1 MACARCCGENDRC
14 NNNNNSLFGELS
26 NMINPNSD
34 SESIAS
40 TAMERVGARQKSK
53 HGTSGR
59 FATFIWRR
67 ENNSRQECKRND
79 SANDTKDMEH
89 RLKSPSSSKVSFDF
103 FKNIRKHLQI
113 KNLCKSKQKVSNHFL
128 FVPFFFFYISALLQY
143 STILLSNF
151 FFRVK
156 RQM

>member
-1 MACARCCGENDRC
+1 
-14 NNNNNSLFGELS
+14 
-26 NMINPNSD
+26 MINPNSD

-40 TAMERVGARQKSK
+40 TTMERVGARQKSK

-67 ENNSRQECKRND
+67 ENNPRQECKKND

-89 RLKSPSSSKVSFDF
+89 RLKNSSGSKVSFDF

-113 KNLCKSKQKVSNHFL
+113 KNLCKSKQKASAHHFL
-128 FVPFFFFYISALLQY
+128 LFLLFVFFFNFLIYICPFCNTVHL
-143 STILLSNF
+143 
-151 FFRVK
+151 K
-156 RQM
+156 

>member
-1 MACARCCGENDRC
+1 
-14 NNNNNSLFGELS
+14 
-26 NMINPNSD
+26 MINPNSD

-67 ENNSRQECKRND
+67 ENNPRQECKRND

-89 RLKSPSSSKVSFDF
+89 RLKSPSGSKVSFDF

-113 KNLCKSKQKVSNHFL
+113 KNLCKSKQKVSKYHFL
-128 FVPFFFFYISALLQY
+128 FVPFFFYTYLLFLRTGSY
-143 STILLSNF
+143 S
-151 FFRVK
+151 
-156 RQM
+156 